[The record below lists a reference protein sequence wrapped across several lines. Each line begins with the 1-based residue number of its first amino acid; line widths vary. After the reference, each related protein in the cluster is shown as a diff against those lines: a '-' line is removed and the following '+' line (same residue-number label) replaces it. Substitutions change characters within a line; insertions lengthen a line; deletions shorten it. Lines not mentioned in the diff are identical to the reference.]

1 MNPPAPALQT
11 ALADLL
17 PKLAALDLAV
27 ERVLGAATGGGPGRR
42 RSRRRGEGSEFR
54 GHRAYA
60 PGDDLRYVDWNAVAR
75 LGAHYI
81 KEFESEHSLQLVCCL
96 DHTAS
101 IAMSPKLAE
110 FGRLVTGVLGF
121 LALSRHD
128 GVDLWTVPG
137 GPTGDPYQSRARGA
151 DWLQRV
157 GEQVPGGQGSL
168 AEAAAQL
175 RAPAGRSMV
184 VIVSDCWDLAD
195 LDAALHRLRK
205 RHLIP
210 AVAHL
215 VEPPE
220 LAGTDGP
227 TTVRD
232 AETGRERRIK
242 VGPGLRRRYRDA
254 VERHWAAVQN
264 LCRRRRAAYAHC
276 DRRTDLEDIV
286 FGSLVKGGVLR

>member
-1 MNPPAPALQT
+1 MQT

-17 PKLAALDLAV
+17 PRLAALDLAV
-27 ERVLGAATGGGPGRR
+27 ERVLGSPAGSGPGRR
-42 RSRRRGEGSEFR
+42 RSRRKGEGSEFR

-60 PGDDLRYVDWNAVAR
+60 PGDELRYVDWNAVAR
-75 LGAHYI
+75 LGAHYV
-81 KEFESEHSLQLVCCL
+81 KEFESEQSLQLVCCL
-96 DHTAS
+96 DQTAS
-101 IAMSPKLAE
+101 VSAPLAE
-110 FGRLVTGVLGF
+110 FGRLVAGVLGF

-128 GVDLWTVPG
+128 AVDLWAVPG
-137 GPTGDPYQSRARGA
+137 GATGDPFQSRARGA

-157 GEQVPGGQGSL
+157 SDLAAGGEGSL
-168 AEAAAQL
+168 ADAAAQL
-175 RAPAGRSMV
+175 RAPSGRGMV
-184 VIVSDCWDLAD
+184 VLISDCWDLAD

-205 RHLIP
+205 RRLTP

-220 LAGTDGP
+220 IAGADGP

-232 AETGRERRIK
+232 AETGRERRLK
-242 VGPGLRRRYRDA
+242 LTPSLRTRYREA

-276 DRRTDLEDIV
+276 DRRTDLEDVV
-286 FGSLVKGGVLR
+286 FGALVKGGLLR